1 VASDPIPVAPALAH
15 ELDQLGLAF
24 LTEILEAELARH
36 PNNIEALTELG
47 HAYTRQGL
55 IESGLAIDRRLALL
69 APDDPNVHYNLACSL
84 ALSGERELALRSLSD
99 AVDRGYDDPEFMSQ
113 DEDLASLR
121 HDERFQAL
129 VRRLRE
135 RAIGGQ
141 IPPP

>member
-1 VASDPIPVAPALAH
+1 VASDPIPMAPALAR

-24 LTEILEAELARH
+24 LTEFLETELGRH

-84 ALSGERELALRSLSD
+84 ALSGDPDAALRSLSD
-99 AVDRGYDDPEFMSQ
+99 AIERGYDDPEFMSQ
-113 DEDLASLR
+113 DEDLAGLR
-121 HDERFQAL
+121 GDERFLAL
-129 VRRLRE
+129 VKRLRE

-141 IPPP
+141 IP